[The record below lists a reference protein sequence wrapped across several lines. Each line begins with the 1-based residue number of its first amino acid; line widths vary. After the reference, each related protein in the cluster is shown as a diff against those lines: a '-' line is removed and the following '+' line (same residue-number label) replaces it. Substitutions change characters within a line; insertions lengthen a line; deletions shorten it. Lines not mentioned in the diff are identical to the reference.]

1 MDDNYWMRRA
11 LELAEQAK
19 YLQEIPVGA
28 IIICD
33 NQIIAEA
40 FNEKERKTDATAHA
54 EVLAIQRASQRLGRW
69 RLSDCTLYVTLEP
82 CFMCVGAVIS
92 SRIGRLVYGT
102 PDSKAG
108 AVESTYKLLETKHFN
123 HYPKVESGPLKEEC
137 SQLLKDFFQNLR
149 AMKS

>member
-28 IIICD
+28 IVICD
-33 NQIIAEA
+33 NQIISEA

-82 CFMCVGAVIS
+82 CFMCVGAIIS

-123 HYPKVESGPLKEEC
+123 HYPKVDSGLLKDEC
-137 SQLLKDFFQNLR
+137 ALLLKDFFHNLR